1 MTDINILTDRER
13 AEMREQL
20 SQLQVDPDVDGS
32 EVQLPPAT
40 HTLLEVWSSILG
52 DIETMRAEAIS
63 MASASQTLNSYP
75 FLRLRHLS
83 EFHERFYD
91 HLLEYREVLEAE
103 IATDPSCFKH
113 VEDDAEKNRE
123 HYLNLLVAWQVLALR
138 HQEAWDHA
146 DKDAAAEFA
155 AISESTLFVV
165 GDNGLIAH
173 LGAIQF
179 PMPAEDR
186 DTVTQAILN
195 AIEESR
201 E

>member
-1 MTDINILTDRER
+1 MTDNNLLTDRER
-13 AEMREQL
+13 GEMVELL
-20 SQLQVDPDVDGS
+20 SQMQVDPDVDGS

-52 DIETMRAEAIS
+52 DIETMRAEAIG
-63 MASASQTLNSYP
+63 MASAAQTLNSYP
-75 FLRLRHLS
+75 FLRLHHLS

-91 HLLEYREVLEAE
+91 HLLEYRDVLEAE

-123 HYLNLLVAWQVLALR
+123 HYLNLLVAWQVLSLR
-138 HQEAWDHA
+138 HQGAWDHA

-173 LGAIQF
+173 LGVIQF

-186 DTVTQAILN
+186 DTVTQAILD

>member
-1 MTDINILTDRER
+1 MTDIKVLTDRER
-13 AEMREQL
+13 AEMMEQL
-20 SQLQVDPDVDGS
+20 SQMQADMGLNGD
-32 EVQLPPAT
+32 EVQPPPAT

-52 DIETMRAEAIS
+52 DIETMRAEPIS

-75 FLRLRHLS
+75 FLRLHHLS
-83 EFHERFYD
+83 EFHKRFYD
-91 HLLEYREVLEAE
+91 HLLEYREILEAE

-123 HYLNLLVAWQVLALR
+123 HYLNLLVAWQVLALQ
-138 HQEAWDHA
+138 HQEAWDHS

-179 PMPAEDR
+179 PMSAEDR
-186 DTVTQAILN
+186 DTVTQAILD